1 MEYEILGTVVQTN
14 EIVGAVVGAV
24 IGALL
29 IAFTCYVVAKIKHDY
44 DVREEINDC
53 RLDRAEYPDWR
64 VAKAA
69 TWYKGY
75 KLALVTLFFVSVL
88 LSLFSTM
95 VMYKYGYVQGAIES
109 AAAAGVFAI
118 CEGLVVDM
126 KIVHP
131 IADGKFMEKVE
142 TPLVDAF
149 LQPAKDPAAEDP
161 KDELIRVAMD
171 LKAKGLI

>member
-1 MEYEILGTVVQTN
+1 MEYEILGTVVQLN
-14 EIVGAVVGAV
+14 EIVGAAIGAV
-24 IGALL
+24 IGALI
-29 IAFTCYVVAKIKHDY
+29 IAFTCYVVAKVKHDY

-53 RLDRAEYPDWR
+53 RLDGAVYPDWR
-64 VAKAA
+64 EAKAA
-69 TWYKGY
+69 TWYVGY
-75 KLALVTLFFVSVL
+75 KLALVVLFAVSVML
-88 LSLFSTM
+88 ALFSTM
-95 VMYKYGYVQGAIES
+95 VLFKYGYVQGAIEC
-109 AAAAGVFAI
+109 AAASAVFAI

-149 LQPAKDPAAEDP
+149 LQPAKDPASEDP